1 VAFAYYVIAAL
12 AYLWLSGHT
21 LSNHT
26 RQEFYSLTYSA
37 DGSWLATGDSGG
49 NVELWKMPSG
59 KRVRSIIV
67 RGGEARVAFSPDSLR
82 LKTGDSGG
90 IVNVWNVE
98 TGEKLQDNFLYG
110 SIIRSV
116 AFSPDGTVLVAM
128 GSTVNPDRTDSVKL
142 WFLDAGRLQLIRTLD
157 TRTGGGAYLG
167 SLAFSPDG
175 RWLALGVDDLLLIN
189 VATGGI
195 RKLESLSSMGWGYSV
210 SFSTD
215 GQRLASAGSNLRL
228 WEVASGQLLRTLRGF
243 NRYMTYSASHSSD
256 GRWLA
261 SGSNE
266 LDLWNLET
274 GTKTEILDNCAK
286 YEVNCAVLSVA
297 FRPDGKWFASG
308 TQEGTL
314 QLWNMRAIRLKNHLQ

>member
-1 VAFAYYVIAAL
+1 
-12 AYLWLSGHT
+12 
-21 LSNHT
+21 
-26 RQEFYSLTYSA
+26 
-37 DGSWLATGDSGG
+37 
-49 NVELWKMPSG
+49 
-59 KRVRSIIV
+59 
-67 RGGEARVAFSPDSLR
+67 
-82 LKTGDSGG
+82 
-90 IVNVWNVE
+90 
-98 TGEKLQDNFLYG
+98 
-110 SIIRSV
+110 
-116 AFSPDGTVLVAM
+116 
-128 GSTVNPDRTDSVKL
+128 
-142 WFLDAGRLQLIRTLD
+142 
-157 TRTGGGAYLG
+157 
-167 SLAFSPDG
+167 
-175 RWLALGVDDLLLIN
+175 
-189 VATGGI
+189 
-195 RKLESLSSMGWGYSV
+195 MGWEYSV

-297 FRPDGKWFASG
+297 FSPDGKWFASG

-314 QLWNMRAIRLKNHLQ
+314 QLWNMRGIRLKNHLQ